1 MIEMVGLLVLS
12 LLLPSAMGIVVA
24 EPLPLALDC
33 VRAVLTARGESIF
46 RVDQEQGVVTTSF
59 RLVNPEAL
67 RRIAVTDREAGRIRW
82 TRGIYQLTIIFSPVD
97 GDGTR
102 VRVSARVFGAGES
115 SLPLMRPS
123 NMWPLL
129 STGSLESD
137 VLAALTAHCRANP

>member
-1 MIEMVGLLVLS
+1 MIEMAGLLVLS

-33 VRAVLTARGESIF
+33 VRAVLAARGESIF
-46 RVDQEQGVVTTSF
+46 RVDEEQGVVTTSF
-59 RLVNPEAL
+59 RLVNPEEL

-82 TRGIYQLTIIFSPVD
+82 TRGIYQLTIILSPVN

-102 VRVSARVFGAGES
+102 VRVSARVLGAGETF
-115 SLPLMRPS
+115 LPLMRPS
-123 NMWPLL
+123 NWWPLP

-137 VLAALTAHCRANP
+137 VLAALTAHCRANT